1 MDENKEKLTGGN
13 QNANVQNDYREEMEE
28 LARIFKEELD
38 KTTAEAEEKAKVEE
52 EKLSPKEELCECCG
66 ERPRGTEKDPKSP
79 FCSECEEILE
89 EYPYDW
95 KGAFMAIVA
104 VCVAVA
110 SVFLFVINAPVFSAM
125 KQGDKALKNNNVYSA
140 VTSYDTALGYIDE
153 DSYGEYLGFQSRVIE
168 TQYKLLNMDTALQV
182 IVTYYSDFQLK
193 LPMFDK
199 VEKMCDEIE
208 AMQAS
213 VVAIQNHLD
222 KFTTIED
229 DQYDAIIAE
238 LQSLSGKK
246 IYVKDGECHDET
258 ETDYVP
264 DGTEDVYIC
273 DEGWLNL
280 YMYSAAQYCNKGD
293 EVCAEYLEKTVNESN
308 YIDRLVNS
316 LLGAT
321 YVGIGEY
328 EKAEKIAESIKE
340 QNNESPD
347 YYMVKSML
355 LRYRDKDYQKGADIC
370 DEGIE
375 ILENIKGG
383 EQVIADTG
391 YVLAMHK
398 ALNYIMLGD
407 YNEAYLAITD
417 CYNYQMNGYGPGL
430 ETRDLYAMLALATGD
445 TKSFENFELEIKEY
459 GDDSIQFSSD
469 VTDYKNGKIT
479 LEELAMSGR
488 YDLV

>member
-13 QNANVQNDYREEMEE
+13 QNDYREEMEE

-38 KTTAEAEEKAKVEE
+38 KTTAEAEEMAKNAEE
-52 EKLSPKEELCECCG
+52 EDQIPEKEDLCECCG

-79 FCSECEEILE
+79 FCSECEELLE

-95 KGAFMAIVA
+95 KGAFMAVVA
-104 VCVAVA
+104 VCIAIA
-110 SVFLFVINAPVFSAM
+110 SVFLFVINAPIFSTM
-125 KQGDKALKNNNVYSA
+125 KQGDRELKNNNVYSA
-140 VTSYDTALGYIDE
+140 AASYDTAMGYIDE
-153 DSYGEYLGFQSRVIE
+153 EDFDEYLGFQAKVIE
-168 TQYKLLNMDTALQV
+168 TQYLLLNMDSAVQV
-182 IVTYYSDFQLK
+182 AGTYFSDFQLK

-199 VEKMCDEIE
+199 VEKLCDEIE

-213 VVAIQNHLD
+213 VIVIQNHLD
-222 KFTTIED
+222 KYPAELD
-229 DQYDAIIAE
+229 EQYDEIIAE

-280 YMYSAAQYCNKGD
+280 YMYSAAKYCNKD
-293 EVCAEYLEKTVNESN
+293 DAVCAEYLEKAVNMSN
-308 YIDRLVNS
+308 YIDLLVNP

-328 EKAEKIAESIKE
+328 DKAEKIAEDIKE
-340 QNNESPD
+340 QNAESPD

-355 LRYRDKDYQKGADIC
+355 SRYRDKDYQKGADIC

-375 ILENIKGG
+375 MLEGIKGG
-383 EQVIADTG
+383 EQLIADTG

-398 ALNYIMLGD
+398 TLNYIMLGNYD
-407 YNEAYLAITD
+407 EAYLAIAD